1 MKTMLITGA
10 SRGLGLELIK
20 QYASEHW
27 QVIACCRQPGQ
38 ANELTALAEQYPSI
52 SIEQVDILQ
61 EVDIQRLAEKYKQQP
76 IDLLFMNA
84 GAYGPKGYGFDDIS
98 TEEWLNVLHV
108 NSVAPF
114 IFIKYFLK
122 QVIQSELKQIA
133 LMSSKMGSIADNGS
147 GGSYIYRSSKAA
159 LNAAAKSL
167 AIDLAGD
174 NVKVAIIHP
183 GWVKTRMGGPN
194 ALIDTQTSIKG
205 IKQLLENL
213 SLENSGSF
221 VAYDGQLIP
230 W

>member
-10 SRGLGLELIK
+10 SRGLGLELVK

-38 ANELTALAEQYPSI
+38 ANDLTALAEQYPSI

-61 EVDIQRLAEKYKQQP
+61 EVDIQCLAEKYKQQP
-76 IDLLFMNA
+76 VDLLFMNA

-213 SLENSGSF
+213 SLENTGSF

>member
-10 SRGLGLELIK
+10 SRGLGLELVK

-61 EVDIQRLAEKYKQQP
+61 EVDIQRLAEKYKQRP

>member
-10 SRGLGLELIK
+10 SRGLGLELVK

>member
-10 SRGLGLELIK
+10 SRGLGLELVK
-20 QYASEHW
+20 QYASDNW
-27 QVIACCRQPGQ
+27 QVIACCRQPES
-38 ANELTALAEQYPSI
+38 ADELKTLAEQYPSI

-61 EVDIQRLAEKYKQQP
+61 EEGVQALAEKYKQQT

-84 GAYGPKGYGFDDIS
+84 GAYGPKGYQFNDIS
-98 TEEWLNVLHV
+98 AEEWLSVLHV

-114 IFIKYFLK
+114 IFIKYFLDQIK
-122 QVIQSELKQIA
+122 QSELKQIA
-133 LMSSKMGSIADNGS
+133 VMSSKMGSIADNSS

-167 AIDLAGD
+167 AIDLAAD
-174 NVKVAIIHP
+174 NIKVAIIHP

-194 ALIDTQTSIKG
+194 ALIDTPTSING
-205 IKQLLENL
+205 IKQVLDNNTLEK
-213 SLENSGSF
+213 SGNF